1 MEIKQVRHD
10 WPEEADFHLSRPSGA
25 QEYVLL
31 HFHNSVELYFGN
43 RRYVTQPG
51 ALILFSPGEP
61 HRFLSREPLLH
72 DWMHLTG
79 PVREE
84 AAAFGIA
91 RTRFTS
97 RLRRADYR
105 AGARLEAEF
114 FARRSHWQALA
125 QALMTELWVLL
136 CRDLTRET
144 PAPVALETADRL
156 RALLAPDS
164 SAPELPWDNAT
175 MARQINLSVSRL
187 YPPLPPHV
195 RPFTQPRSDP
205 HPVEKAKNMLLQG
218 ETVARTAACLGYA
231 NVSHF
236 NRQFQAG
243 HRVPPGRYGQAERSR
258 NRAPVRRRALPP
270 RTGGHQ
276 LGQRPR
282 KRQGEPHG
290 TKAAHGGASQPLY
303 GVKHLRFLLVGDSG
317 PVEQRGHLVDQRIF
331 RHAQPLRNAM
341 ETACLRR
348 PAEAARAGCGR
359 PRRTRSRPAS
369 VRAFHDGVARITPRN
384 TTV

>member
-1 MEIKQVRHD
+1 MEIKQARHD
-10 WPEEADFHLSRPSGA
+10 WPEEADFHLSRPNGA

-31 HFHNSVELYFGN
+31 HFHNSVELSFRG

-61 HRFLSREPLLH
+61 HGFVSREPLLH

-91 RTRFTS
+91 PDTLYQPGCGVQITE
-97 RLRRADYR
+97 LV
-105 AGARLEAEF
+105 ARLEAEF

-156 RALLAPDS
+156 RALRAQMLLH
-164 SAPELPWDNAT
+164 PELPWDNAT

-187 YPPLPPHV
+187 YPLYRRMFALSPNRDLILI
-195 RPFTQPRSDP
+195 R
-205 HPVEKAKNMLLQG
+205 VEKAKNMLLQG

-236 NRQFQAG
+236 NRQFKQVT
-243 HRVPPGRYGQAERSR
+243 RVPPGRYGQAERK
-258 NRAPVRRRALPP
+258 P
-270 RTGGHQ
+270 
-276 LGQRPR
+276 
-282 KRQGEPHG
+282 
-290 TKAAHGGASQPLY
+290 
-303 GVKHLRFLLVGDSG
+303 
-317 PVEQRGHLVDQRIF
+317 
-331 RHAQPLRNAM
+331 
-341 ETACLRR
+341 
-348 PAEAARAGCGR
+348 
-359 PRRTRSRPAS
+359 
-369 VRAFHDGVARITPRN
+369 
-384 TTV
+384 